1 MPGLND
7 RLEEYNLAI
16 LYTSYAVILI
26 YIIWYRYC
34 LDLGILLGIFIWY
47 SYGCNLRVIIF
58 FSKTN
63 KFKMGKSVRSKQQRI
78 NRSNRRNLIHKPV
91 EDKRLER
98 ILEKG
103 LADKLVSLPVEQG
116 EQDVLMDPVLESQDR
131 VLTQKEKR
139 DLILNRNQK
148 KRKMQKVRKVKISKN
163 LKKFE

>member
-1 MPGLND
+1 
-7 RLEEYNLAI
+7 
-16 LYTSYAVILI
+16 
-26 YIIWYRYC
+26 
-34 LDLGILLGIFIWY
+34 
-47 SYGCNLRVIIF
+47 
-58 FSKTN
+58 
-63 KFKMGKSVRSKQQRI
+63 MGKSVRSKQQRI